1 MVLNPE
7 IEDRIHS
14 DGYERKGGGGSDG
27 DLFSGPVLV
36 RGWSRSG
43 LLFDLRI
50 QSASSFETTLLLPGV
65 LRKKIQAT
73 GLHLQFLFL
82 SVA

>member
-1 MVLNPE
+1 MNPE
-7 IEDRIHS
+7 IEDRINTRTGTS
-14 DGYERKGGGGSDG
+14 VKEVGVRDG

-50 QSASSFETTLLLPGV
+50 QSVSSFETTLLLPGV

-73 GLHLQFLFL
+73 GLHLRFLFL